1 MLIPVQGIPDCIEF
15 LCVPG
20 TRGLSVCWLDGDG
33 IFGVGR
39 GLWPQLINIKKLKN
53 QDQKKYWNVRKWK
66 RMESEEITSQELRN
80 MYSSQILLP

>member
-1 MLIPVQGIPDCIEF
+1 MSVLVQGMLNHTGLL

-39 GLWPQLINIKKLKN
+39 GWLGGFPV
-53 QDQKKYWNVRKWK
+53 DFV
-66 RMESEEITSQELRN
+66 SEGAIHSN
-80 MYSSQILLP
+80 FFLL